1 MDLHRIY
8 NHTLAGAVRG
18 LYSDKIHEDGLRD
31 SRWDALWQYGKPY
44 GAELRQ
50 RYVEQRRTL
59 RCLHHSL
66 SDEHVCQS
74 HHSANNPARSMWIIK
89 HISYQKLMNSLHR
102 FFQTN
107 NYFLLGI
114 STIYCL

>member
-44 GAELRQ
+44 GAQLRQ
-50 RYVEQRRTL
+50 RR
-59 RCLHHSL
+59 
-66 SDEHVCQS
+66 
-74 HHSANNPARSMWIIK
+74 
-89 HISYQKLMNSLHR
+89 
-102 FFQTN
+102 
-107 NYFLLGI
+107 LG
-114 STIYCL
+114 